1 MLESLSPAIR
11 ADLHQLKAA
20 IIGFARTLRASFR
33 RLKVPVG
40 SGLKVNLGCG
50 PLGRSGW
57 VNVDGYPIDGTVL
70 GLDLRNALP
79 FKDGVARH
87 IHCEHF
93 LEHLEFDQALRL
105 LGECYRILQPG
116 GSMRLILPDGGK
128 YLRAYV
134 ERDEPFFARVKNIGN
149 PSRALG
155 TPMEIINQ
163 SFRMG
168 GAHRFAWDE
177 ETLRCYLKESGFVDV
192 VVSEPNQVDAELA
205 IDGTDSWRR
214 DESIYLN
221 MRRS

>member
-1 MLESLSPAIR
+1 MNELLSPAIR
-11 ADLHQLKAA
+11 ADLQQLKAA
-20 IIGFARTLRASFR
+20 MIAVTRTLRSSFKR
-33 RLKVPVG
+33 MKKPVG

-50 PLGRSGW
+50 PLGRAGW
-57 VNVDGYPIDGTVL
+57 INVDGYPIDNTVL
-70 GLDLRNALP
+70 GLDLRNPLP
-79 FKDGVARH
+79 FSDGFASH

-105 LGECYRILQPG
+105 MGECYRILQPG

-128 YLRAYV
+128 YLKAYA
-134 ERDEPFFARVKNIGN
+134 EHDAAFFDRLKNIGN
-149 PSRALG
+149 PSRSLL

-177 ETLRCYLKESGFVDV
+177 ETLRCYLTLAGFVDV
-192 VVSEPNQVDAELA
+192 VVTEPNQIAAELA

-221 MRRS
+221 MRRR